1 MSAASEQ
8 TATATSGTMQTFVAL
23 GPIDPDLVEPFLA
36 RHQRLVLDP
45 TAADL
50 AVADA
55 AIVRAAF
62 TIDAAMLDQMPVLK
76 VLARTGVGTDLVDV
90 AEAARRGIPVVI
102 TPGTN
107 TSSVAEG
114 VFAHLL
120 ATVKRLSTQ
129 TALVRDGRW
138 NERGALTVGD
148 LDGATLGIIG
158 FGRIGSRVARIAD
171 AFDMQ
176 IRAHDPY
183 ADMPAEYRCDSVEEL
198 LAASDFVTLHAPLTA
213 ENHHLMNAARFA
225 VMRLGSMLINC
236 SRGALIDLDAAHH
249 ALQHGQLAGL
259 GLDVYDPEP
268 PEHHPVFDHP
278 NTVLTPHLMGFTQR
292 AMALTIQA
300 AVEGAAAVLRGE
312 QPLAVAA
319 RSASG
324 LA

>member
-1 MSAASEQ
+1 MSTASQ
-8 TATATSGTMQTFVAL
+8 QPAVSTSVPIQTFVAL
-23 GPIDPDLVEPFLA
+23 GAIDPGLVQPFLA
-36 RHQRLVLDP
+36 PHQRLVLDP
-45 TAADL
+45 TDEEL

-55 AIVRAAF
+55 AIVRAAS
-62 TIDAAMLDQMPVLK
+62 TVDAAMLDRMPALK

-107 TSSVAEG
+107 TTSVAEG

-120 ATVKRLSTQ
+120 ATVKRVPTL
-129 TALVRDGRW
+129 TALVREGRW
-138 NERGALTVGD
+138 NERGAVTVGD
-148 LDGATLGIIG
+148 LDGATLGIVG
-158 FGRIGSRVARIAD
+158 FGRIGRRVARIAA
-171 AFDMQ
+171 AFDLRV
-176 IRAHDPY
+176 RAYDPY
-183 ADMPAEYRCDSVEEL
+183 ADIPAYIRCNSVEEL

-213 ENHHLMNAARFA
+213 ENHHLINADRLAL
-225 VMRLGSMLINC
+225 MRPGSVLVNC
-236 SRGALIDLDAAHH
+236 SRGALIDLDAAYD
-249 ALQHGQLAGL
+249 ALQSGRLAGF

-300 AVEGAAAVLRGE
+300 AVLGAAAVLRGE

-319 RSASG
+319 P
-324 LA
+324 